1 MTTVSVAIPTL
12 NGAGVL
18 ERTLS
23 AVQAQ
28 QLDTPASIE
37 LIVCDSGSS
46 DESVTIAR
54 KHGAELIQIRAGTF
68 SHGGTR
74 NLLMER
80 AHGEHVAFLTQDA
93 VPVDSR
99 WLARLLDGFSLADD
113 VGLVF
118 GPYVPRADASLM
130 VARELT
136 EWFQRLSP
144 DGLPAIERL
153 APSERHIPAVEL
165 LGPRAFFTD
174 ANGCVAR
181 EAWRSVPFR
190 SVAYAEDH
198 MLALDMLR
206 AGHAKVFLPSAAVIH
221 SHEYSALNWLRRAF
235 DESRSLHDVYG
246 FTEPL
251 DARLIGLKIW
261 GQVGADWRWAGTHDD
276 SRSPPLLALSAMHHV
291 LREIGAVLG
300 GRAERLP
307 RGVVTRLSLEGR
319 DDQA

>member
-18 ERTLS
+18 EQTLA
-23 AVQAQ
+23 AVRAQ
-28 QLDTPASIE
+28 RLDPPASIE
-37 LIVCDSGSS
+37 LVVCDSGSS
-46 DESVTIAR
+46 DASVSIGR
-54 KHGAELIQIRAGTF
+54 SHHAEVIQIEPGRF

-80 AHGEHVAFLTQDA
+80 AHGDYVAFLTQDA
-93 VPVDSR
+93 VPADQR
-99 WLARLLDGFSLADD
+99 WLARLLDGFTLADD

-118 GPYVPRADASLM
+118 GPYLPRPDASVM

-144 DGLPAIERL
+144 DGLPSVERL
-153 APSERHIPAVEL
+153 APDERRTEARQL

-190 SVAYAEDH
+190 PVAYAEDH

-221 SHEYSALNWLRRAF
+221 SHEYSPLDWLRRAF

-251 DARLIGLKIW
+251 DPRVAALKIW
-261 GQVGADWRWAGTHDD
+261 GSVGADWRWAGRHDD
-276 SRSPPLLALSAMHHV
+276 RRSPLLLARSTTHHL
-291 LREIGAVLG
+291 LRVTGAVLG

-307 RGVVTRLSLEGR
+307 RGVVGRLSLEGR
-319 DDQA
+319 DDRA